1 MGKSKNNG
9 TNFLVQGSILAVAS
23 IISRIIGLVYR
34 IPLNNILGD
43 VGISYYACAFDV
55 YNVILIISSYSLPQA
70 VSKTVSAKA
79 AKGRYRSVYQVLKGA
94 LLFALVSGFVASLV
108 VFFGAEFFTGTLLK
122 TPYSVFALKILGPA
136 LIVVA
141 VLGVLRGFFQGLG
154 TMMPSAISQ
163 IIEQIVNAI
172 VSIAAAYI
180 LYGYGARIGAVL
192 GNKEKYG
199 SAYGAAGGTL
209 GTNMG
214 AVFALLFLGMLF
226 LAYKRIFKRQM
237 RRDTSSKTESYQNVF
252 RVLIMTIVPV
262 LLSTTIYN
270 ISAILDQGIYKNVA
284 ELQGYKPDDIDVWWG
299 IFSGKYKTI
308 INIPISIASAMAA
321 SCVPNLTGAYARKDR
336 ESVRSQI
343 NIAIRFIMVIAF
355 PCTIGIAVLSGPI
368 LKLLHLYG
376 STGTTAATMLTT
388 GAIAILFYSLSTLSN
403 GLLQG
408 INRMREPVKNAA
420 IALGLHLIA
429 LLVMMFGLHLGIY
442 AVVYSNAL
450 FAFFMCLFNAMSLR
464 KYSGY
469 RQEVVKTFLIPVAAS
484 AIMGVVVFGIYKGIF
499 AVIKVNAIAAIL
511 AIVIGAVVYGA
522 MLLLLKGL
530 SEEELKKFPKGYLFV
545 RIAKKLHL
553 L

>member
-1 MGKSKNNG
+1 
-9 TNFLVQGSILAVAS
+9 
-23 IISRIIGLVYR
+23 
-34 IPLNNILGD
+34 
-43 VGISYYACAFDV
+43 
-55 YNVILIISSYSLPQA
+55 
-70 VSKTVSAKA
+70 
-79 AKGRYRSVYQVLKGA
+79 
-94 LLFALVSGFVASLV
+94 
-108 VFFGAEFFTGTLLK
+108 
-122 TPYSVFALKILGPA
+122 
-136 LIVVA
+136 
-141 VLGVLRGFFQGLG
+141 
-154 TMMPSAISQ
+154 
-163 IIEQIVNAI
+163 
-172 VSIAAAYI
+172 
-180 LYGYGARIGAVL
+180 
-192 GNKEKYG
+192 
-199 SAYGAAGGTL
+199 
-209 GTNMG
+209 MG
-214 AVFALLFLGMLF
+214 AVFALLFLGMLI

-237 RRDTSSKTESYQNVF
+237 RRDTSCKTESYQNVF
-252 RVLIMTIVPV
+252 RVLIKTIVPE
-262 LLSTTIYN
+262 LLSTTIYK

-388 GAIAILFYSLSTLSN
+388 GAVAILFYSLSTLSN

-420 IALGLHLIA
+420 IALGLHLIV

-469 RQEVVKTFLIPVAAS
+469 RQEDVKTFLITVAAFVFFGFFVLFLV
-484 AIMGVVVFGIYKGIF
+484 AATNKMGGGDFGVYNGIF
-499 AVIKVNAIAAIL
+499 AIIKVNAVAAIL
-511 AIVIGAVVYGA
+511 AIGICAVVYGA

-530 SEEELKKFPKGYLFV
+530 SEEELKKFPKGYLLV

>member
-1 MGKSKNNG
+1 MSSGKKSDS
-9 TNFLVQGSILAVAS
+9 NFLVQGSILAIAS
-23 IISRIIGLVYR
+23 IVSRIIGLLYR
-34 IPLNNILGD
+34 IPMTNIIGDTGNSYYSAAFEIYNIL
-43 VGISYYACAFDV
+43 
-55 YNVILIISSYSLPQA
+55 LIISAYSLPLA
-70 VSKTVSAKA
+70 VSKLVSARVS
-79 AKGRYRSVYQVLKGA
+79 KGQRKNAYRIVKGA
-94 LLFALVSGFVASLV
+94 LLLATGTGLTASLIL
-108 VFFGAEFFTGTLLK
+108 FFGASFFTNMLN
-122 TPYSVFALKILGPA
+122 TPLSIFALKVLAPTIL
-136 LIVVA
+136 VVA

-226 LAYKRIFKRQM
+226 LAYKRLFKRQM

-388 GAIAILFYSLSTLSN
+388 GAVAILFYSLSTLSN

-484 AIMGVVVFGIYKGIF
+484 AIMGVVVFGVYKGIF

>member
-1 MGKSKNNG
+1 MSSGKKSDS
-9 TNFLVQGSILAVAS
+9 NFLVQGSILAIAS
-23 IISRIIGLVYR
+23 IVSRIIGLLYR
-34 IPLNNILGD
+34 IPMTNIIGDTGNSYYSAAFEIYNIL
-43 VGISYYACAFDV
+43 
-55 YNVILIISSYSLPQA
+55 LIISAYSLPLA
-70 VSKTVSAKA
+70 VSKLVSARVS
-79 AKGRYRSVYQVLKGA
+79 KGQRKNAYRIVKGA
-94 LLFALVSGFVASLV
+94 LLLATGTGLTASLIL
-108 VFFGAEFFTGTLLK
+108 FFGASFFTNMLN
-122 TPYSVFALKILGPA
+122 TPLSIFALKVLAPTIL
-136 LIVVA
+136 VVA

-209 GTNMG
+209 GTN
-214 AVFALLFLGMLF
+214 
-226 LAYKRIFKRQM
+226 
-237 RRDTSSKTESYQNVF
+237 TESYQNVF

-484 AIMGVVVFGIYKGIF
+484 AIMGVVVFGVYKGIF
-499 AVIKVNAIAAIL
+499 TVIKVNAIAAIL